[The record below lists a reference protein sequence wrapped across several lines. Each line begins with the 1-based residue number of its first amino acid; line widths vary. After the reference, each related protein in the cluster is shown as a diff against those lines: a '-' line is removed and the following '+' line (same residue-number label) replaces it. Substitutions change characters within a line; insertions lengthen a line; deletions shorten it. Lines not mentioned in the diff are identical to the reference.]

1 MNIKLAGATALT
13 AMLVLT
19 GCTQAADDTDT
30 DAAETPA
37 AEAAETPEAT
47 EEAPA
52 EDEPGTIV
60 EVAAGNEDFSTLVTA
75 VEAAGLVETL
85 SGEGPF
91 TVFAPT
97 NEAFEQ
103 LPDGLL
109 DALLMPEND
118 EVLSS
123 ILEYHVVE
131 GEVLS
136 ADIEAGEIVAI
147 SGEPLDVT
155 TNGDVQINTATVVQ
169 ADVEAS
175 NGVIHAID
183 EVLIPPD
190 VSPEELLADATP
202 SPTS

>member
-19 GCTQAADDTDT
+19 GCTQAADETDT

-37 AEAAETPEAT
+37 AEA
-47 EEAPA
+47 PA
-52 EDEPGTIV
+52 EETEDAAAEGEPGTIV
-60 EVAAGNEDFSTLVTA
+60 DVAAGNDDFSTLVAA

-97 NEAFEQ
+97 NEAFEA
-103 LPDGLL
+103 LPEGVL
-109 DALLMPEND
+109 DALLLEENQD
-118 EVLSS
+118 VLTS
-123 ILEYHVVE
+123 ILTYHVVS
-131 GEVLS
+131 GEVTS
-136 ADIEAGEIVAI
+136 DMVEPGEVATVQGATIELGTE
-147 SGEPLDVT
+147 GGVT
-155 TNGDVQINTATVVQ
+155 VNDATVVI

-183 EVLIPPD
+183 AVLIPPD
-190 VSPEELLADATP
+190 VDPASLV
-202 SPTS
+202 S